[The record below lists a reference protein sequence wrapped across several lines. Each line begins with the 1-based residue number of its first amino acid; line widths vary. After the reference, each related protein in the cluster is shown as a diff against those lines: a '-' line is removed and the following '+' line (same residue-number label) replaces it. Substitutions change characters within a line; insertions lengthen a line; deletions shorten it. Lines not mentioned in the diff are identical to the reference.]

1 MEYILQLLSDLL
13 MPANKNKPA
22 YSFIPLKKTYPTSAF
37 RRNNNDN

>member
-22 YSFIPLKKTYPTSAF
+22 YSFIPVKKAYPSSAF
-37 RRNNNDN
+37 GRNNNNS